1 MCRRSVWICKEQ
13 AFWLVSR
20 GVLLY
25 TVIEEKRSGGI
36 SSVMIPS
43 SMRRPNS
50 RAPIG
55 RLFIKVFL
63 WFWLTALALFA
74 IFLASRMVGT
84 RVVPPTDVIASFAP
98 KVADEAAHAYES
110 GGPHEFEQFE
120 RGLVG
125 KSGIDLYLIDG
136 YGKDVLS
143 RPIPQDSLSIVRSA
157 RSDGRVLTRYGLR
170 SHSSS
175 YKFTSPTGHPY
186 VLLVRTGLEVGR
198 FLKATAGGG
207 LPVSALVL
215 LMVTFFC
222 FWLTH
227 HIVAPIQEIQSA
239 ARRVAAGD
247 LNVRAPVEI
256 SGRHDEL
263 AALAADFD
271 VMVERMS
278 AFVRSQKDLL
288 STVSHELR
296 SPLTRL
302 IMSLALLR
310 KQSPESEQ
318 LVQRMERDVE
328 RVDTLMGQLLTLARL
343 ETGVSSEARDDVD
356 LSQLVQEVVADGDFE
371 ARSGGKSVRLEA
383 EGDIVIEKADQQALR
398 SACENIVRNAIRFT
412 APASEVKVILRTEK
426 RGLSQQA
433 VLSVRDHGPGVPGE
447 LLQQIFEPFFRAK
460 EPSGDPRAN
469 KGTGLGLAIALEAIR
484 QHRGTII
491 ASNAS
496 PVGLEVKI
504 TLPSRV
510 GQS

>member
-1 MCRRSVWICKEQ
+1 MTQFS
-13 AFWLVSR
+13 
-20 GVLLY
+20 
-25 TVIEEKRSGGI
+25 I
-36 SSVMIPS
+36 S
-43 SMRRPNS
+43 RPNG
-50 RAPIG
+50 RAPVG

-63 WFWLTALALFA
+63 WFWLTLLMLIA
-74 IFLASRMVGT
+74 IFLASRMLGT
-84 RVVPPTDVIASFAP
+84 RLLPSTDVIASFAP
-98 KVADEAAHAYES
+98 RVADEAAHAYES
-110 GGPHEFEQFE
+110 GGPEEFDQFA
-120 RGLVG
+120 RRLVG
-125 KSGIDLYLIDG
+125 KSRFELYLING

-143 RPIPQDSLSIVRSA
+143 RPIPSDSLSIVRAA
-157 RSDGRVLTRYGLR
+157 RTDGRVLSRFGLR

-175 YKFTSPTGHPY
+175 YKFTSPSGHPY
-186 VLLVRTGLEVGR
+186 VLLVRSGLLVGR
-198 FLKATAGGG
+198 FLDSTAGGG
-207 LPVSALVL
+207 LPLFGAVL

-227 HIVAPIQEIQSA
+227 HIVAPIQGIQSA

-247 LNVRAPVEI
+247 LTVRAPVEI
-256 SGRHDEL
+256 SERHDEL
-263 AALAADFD
+263 AALATDFD

-310 KQSPESEQ
+310 KQSPESEE

-371 ARSGGKSVRLEA
+371 ARSCGKSVRLEA
-383 EGDIVIEKADQQALR
+383 EGSVVIEKADEQALR

-412 APASEVKVILRTEK
+412 APASEVRVILRTER

-460 EPSGDPRAN
+460 EPSGDPRAS

-484 QHRGTII
+484 QHRGTIN
-491 ASNAS
+491 ASNAD

-504 TLPSRV
+504 TLPSHAA
-510 GQS
+510 QS

>member
-1 MCRRSVWICKEQ
+1 MTIQS
-13 AFWLVSR
+13 S
-20 GVLLY
+20 
-25 TVIEEKRSGGI
+25 I
-36 SSVMIPS
+36 S
-43 SMRRPNS
+43 RPNG

-63 WFWLTALALFA
+63 WFWLTVLVLFA
-74 IFLASRMVGT
+74 IFLASRIGT
-84 RVVPPTDVIASFAP
+84 RLVPSTDVVASFAP
-98 KVADEAAHAYES
+98 RVADEAAHAYAS
-110 GGPHEFEQFE
+110 GGPPEFEQFE

-125 KSGIDLYLIDG
+125 KSGIELYLIDG
-136 YGKDVLS
+136 YGKEVLS
-143 RPIPQDSLSIVRSA
+143 RSIPPDSLSIVRAA
-157 RSDGRVLTRYGLR
+157 RSDGRVLSRYGLR

-175 YKFTSPTGHPY
+175 YKFTSPSGHPY
-186 VLLVRTGLEVGR
+186 VLLVRTGFQVGR
-198 FLKATAGGG
+198 FLDSTAGGG
-207 LPVSALVL
+207 LPLSGAVL

-227 HIVAPIQEIQSA
+227 HIVAPIQGIQSA
-239 ARRVAAGD
+239 ARMVAAGD
-247 LNVRAPVEI
+247 LTVRAPVEI
-256 SGRHDEL
+256 SERHDEL

-271 VMVERMS
+271 VMVERMG
-278 AFVRSQKDLL
+278 AFVRSHKDLL

-310 KQSPESEQ
+310 KQSPPESEE
-318 LVQRMERDVE
+318 LLQRMEHDVE

-343 ETGVSSEARDDVD
+343 ETGLSSDERDNVN
-356 LSQLVQEVVADGDFE
+356 LSQLVEEVVADGDFE
-371 ARSGGKSVRLEA
+371 ARSCGKSVRLEA
-383 EGDIVIEKADQQALR
+383 EGGIVIEKADQQALR

-426 RGLSQQA
+426 TGLSQQA
-433 VLSVRDHGPGVPGE
+433 VLLVRDHGPGVSGE

-491 ASNAS
+491 ASNGN

-504 TLPSRV
+504 TVPSRAV
-510 GQS
+510 QS